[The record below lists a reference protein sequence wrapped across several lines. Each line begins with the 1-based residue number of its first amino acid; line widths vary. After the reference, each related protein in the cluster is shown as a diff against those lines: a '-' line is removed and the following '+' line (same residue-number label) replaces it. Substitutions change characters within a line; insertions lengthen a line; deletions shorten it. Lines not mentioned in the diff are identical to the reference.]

1 MKARQ
6 ERRLTIYRDD
16 STSQLSYERVK
27 TWFWVAG
34 NTVLVISLLDGPEGR
49 RTTTSNGRAGGSA
62 GSATSR

>member
-16 STSQLSYERVK
+16 GTSQLFYERVK
-27 TWFWVAG
+27 TRFWAAT
-34 NTVLVISLLDGPEGR
+34 NTVLIISLLDGPEGR
-49 RTTTSNGRAGGSA
+49 RTTTSNRRASGSA